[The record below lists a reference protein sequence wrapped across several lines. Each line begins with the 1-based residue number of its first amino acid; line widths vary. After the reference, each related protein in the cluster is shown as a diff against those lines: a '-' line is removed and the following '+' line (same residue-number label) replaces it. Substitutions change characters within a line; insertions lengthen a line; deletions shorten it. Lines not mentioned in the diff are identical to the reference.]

1 MSVEATRFA
10 WEVNLSEYKKRSTK
24 RLVLLA
30 LADRANKEGL
40 CFPSVARISKDTCLD
55 RKTILSTIQ
64 DLISLN
70 ILLDTGERKGATMQ
84 VRVLQVNMSFKA
96 PVLTVEALKEESDT
110 NVPKV
115 AKEAVIRAYS
125 VPKENTLVVIGDNK
139 KPCTSIEDFEPEIV
153 ISKPKTFVSKTEINI
168 SKPEIKVTKKEK
180 SDWIPKHEYAK
191 KMKEERELEKR
202 NQEFIVP
209 QSMKAS
215 WEEGFTRDTKEVFKG
230 VPKGLLSD
238 PRIAKMLKRK

>member
-30 LADRANKEGL
+30 LADRANKEGI
-40 CFPSVARISKDTCLD
+40 CFPSVARISEDTCLD
-55 RKTILSTIQ
+55 RKTIMSTIQ
-64 DLISLN
+64 DLISMN
-70 ILLDTGERKGATMQ
+70 LLVDTGERKGATMQ

-96 PVLTVEALKEESDT
+96 PVVSVQEDKEESDT
-110 NVPKV
+110 NVPEET
-115 AKEAVIRAYS
+115 KEAVKRAES
-125 VPKENTLVVIGDNK
+125 VSSEASVVVIGDNK
-139 KPCTSIEDFEPEIV
+139 KPCTSIEDFEPEIL
-153 ISKPKTFVSKTEINI
+153 I
-168 SKPEIKVTKKEK
+168 SKPEIVISKPTIKIDAPK

-191 KMKEERELEKR
+191 KMKEQRELDKQ
-202 NQEFIVP
+202 NKEFIVP

-215 WEEGFTRDTKEVFKG
+215 WEEGFTRDTKEVVKG
-230 VPKGLLSD
+230 IPKGLLSD

>member
-30 LADRANKEGL
+30 LADRANKEGI
-40 CFPSVARISKDTCLD
+40 CFPSVARISEDTCLD
-55 RKTILSTIQ
+55 RKTIMSTIQ
-64 DLISLN
+64 DLISMN
-70 ILLDTGERKGATMQ
+70 LLVDTGERKGATMQ

-96 PVLTVEALKEESDT
+96 PVVSVAEDKEESDT
-110 NVPKV
+110 NVTEE
-115 AKEAVIRAYS
+115 AKEAVKRAES
-125 VPKENTLVVIGDNK
+125 VSSESKNDSSEAPVVVIGDNN
-139 KPCTSIEDFEPEIV
+139 KPCTSIEDFEPEIL
-153 ISKPKTFVSKTEINI
+153 ISKPDM
-168 SKPEIKVTKKEK
+168 KVEKKEK

-191 KMKEERELEKR
+191 KMKEQRELEKQ

-215 WEEGFTRDTKEVFKG
+215 WEEGFTRDTKEVVKG
-230 VPKGLLSD
+230 IPKGLLSD